1 MKKTILAACGAA
13 FLGIVLA
20 PTPASALIPFP
31 FMMAILESKKDP
43 NFKAVNPYD
52 KKATRRGKKSRR

>member
-13 FLGIVLA
+13 FLGVALT
-20 PTPASALIPFP
+20 PTPASAFIPFP
-31 FMMAILESKKDP
+31 LVYPIFEMKKDP